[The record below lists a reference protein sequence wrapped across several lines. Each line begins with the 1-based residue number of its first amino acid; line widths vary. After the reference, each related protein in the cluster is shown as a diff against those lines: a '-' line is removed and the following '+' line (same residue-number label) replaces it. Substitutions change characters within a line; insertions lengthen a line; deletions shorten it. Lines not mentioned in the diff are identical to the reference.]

1 MLFTVVVVLV
11 VCLLPVMIIYKLLGY
26 ATLTVVAMYDRVFCG
41 PLPSLATI
49 CAHPMIS
56 CSNLTSGQCRYSNS
70 TFPTCSLQQRSL
82 EDSLAVEAYC
92 LTPFIQAARIEEAA
106 LGPWAIEAAGG
117 VCLSV
122 AVAVLQMKFPE
133 LEALSVA
140 LHLAAFVLLVDPR
153 SSRDVILIDV
163 ATMHVIDL
171 FPSGSSAKFLLPAT
185 LYLHAR
191 ARECCLLSGKLTAY
205 AARLSLGLS
214 VLLSLFATVWSRF
227 YSASQHHP
235 NVLQEAPHVAPPQQ
249 HALDRR
255 RG

>member
-1 MLFTVVVVLV
+1 M
-11 VCLLPVMIIYKLLGY
+11 K
-26 ATLTVVAMYDRVFCG
+26 
-41 PLPSLATI
+41 
-49 CAHPMIS
+49 
-56 CSNLTSGQCRYSNS
+56 
-70 TFPTCSLQQRSL
+70 
-82 EDSLAVEAYC
+82 
-92 LTPFIQAARIEEAA
+92 EAA

-205 AARLSLGLS
+205 AARLSLGLA
-214 VLLSLFATVWSRF
+214 VLLSLFATVWSRI
-227 YSASQHHP
+227 YSAAQHHP
-235 NVLQEAPHVAPPQQ
+235 NVLQAAQHVPQPQQ
-249 HALDRR
+249 LALDRR